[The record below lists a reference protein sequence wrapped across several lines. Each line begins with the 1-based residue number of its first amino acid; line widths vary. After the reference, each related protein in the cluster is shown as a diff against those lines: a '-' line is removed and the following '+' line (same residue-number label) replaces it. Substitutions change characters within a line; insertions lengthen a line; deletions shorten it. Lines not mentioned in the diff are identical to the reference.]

1 MNITRELPEW
11 SELFGDGDPALEM
24 RLVRKRGEPLMLL
37 PASVAGAASC
47 LDLYPAQTAKAR
59 IARAIL
65 RALLHLP
72 VLARVRLPF
81 SEATPFAT
89 FLRSFAKDHFPQ
101 FGALLG
107 NPRADGRRWIFLCLN
122 RAGLPALVVKAGVSD
137 KARALIAAEGD
148 FLATLPAEFPGRPD
162 LVGQLRDPQV
172 HALACRYAP
181 GSSPRQDRC
190 ESRLAALLGGWI
202 TSEQRIPLGDLPAW
216 QRLADALAGEPIFI
230 RIADKLNG
238 LMVATTVMHGDLAP
252 WNIREHRGAWTVLDW
267 ERGETLGIPGWDWFH
282 FMLQHA
288 VLVERRSPG
297 ALLFTV
303 DTILGSAAFQDYAKR
318 TSIAGHE
325 RALLLAYLL
334 HCTSVLKVTEGS
346 REIAALF
353 KLLSDL
359 WRND

>member
-1 MNITRELPEW
+1 MSVLDELPEW
-11 SELFGDGDPALEM
+11 SELFGEGDPALDL
-24 RLVRKRGEPLMLL
+24 RVVRKRGEPLLLL
-37 PASVAGAASC
+37 PASATGAASC
-47 LDLYPAQTAKAR
+47 LDLYPAQTAKGR

-65 RALLHLP
+65 RALIRLP
-72 VLARVRLPF
+72 VLTRVRLPF
-81 SEATPFAT
+81 SEATPFAA

-107 NPRADGRRWIFLCLN
+107 NPRVVGWRWIFLCLN

-148 FLATLPAEFPGRPD
+148 FLATLPAEFPGRPV

-181 GSSPRQDRC
+181 GSSPRPDRS

-216 QRLADALAGEPIFI
+216 RRLADALAGEPIFI
-230 RIADKLNG
+230 RIADKLDG

-267 ERGETLGIPGWDWFH
+267 ERGEMHGVPGWDWFH
-282 FMLQHA
+282 FMLQYA

-318 TSIAGHE
+318 TGIAGHE

-334 HCTSVLKVTEGS
+334 HCTSVLKITEGS
-346 REIAALF
+346 CEIAALF
-353 KLLSDL
+353 KLLSDQ